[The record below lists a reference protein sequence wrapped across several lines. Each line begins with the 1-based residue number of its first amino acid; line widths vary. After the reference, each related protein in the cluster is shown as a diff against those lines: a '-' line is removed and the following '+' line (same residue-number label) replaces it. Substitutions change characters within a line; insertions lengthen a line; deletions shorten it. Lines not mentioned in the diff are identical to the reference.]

1 MPEHARP
8 HLHTHHRSSNHSAV
22 AGVAYRLGLKLFDEQ
37 SSKWHDYSKRAGS
50 AVVHAQTIAPPG
62 APAWLTDPAQLW
74 NAVEKQELR
83 TNSQLARDYRI
94 PVPLG
99 VDEKGAVAMSIAMA
113 RYLVSRFNVPVSIGV
128 HRDNT
133 VDLDGNAKPAEK
145 VGFHAHLYFPTRRL
159 EREGSGEGATWR
171 FGAKLAELSNKS
183 TSGGLVDAM
192 NEKWAVLANRYA
204 EWAGVPAIY
213 ASKSYVRLGL
223 DKTPRPERA
232 RRFGKATNWMRN
244 PDNGHLAARAAP
256 GPLHPLQGEPGM
268 APAGPA
274 RPAGNSSRSGTSS
287 PDGIVVGF
295 RPDALASRIAA
306 RREQD
311 VSGAQRAVRHARTRA
326 ERRAPG
332 SAPLLNRVSFVGGR
346 TVRIDHRLR
355 LSEAMKRAG
364 GSPKTD
370 AEHAALERA
379 MLLADIIESLLYF
392 MEHARQAEADFRMKL
407 MRERMKLDDAKD
419 KQRALDQ
426 ELSRANTRLD
436 QWLRGSGLRSRLRSL
451 SDEHAQVVSR
461 QSQTSARVRRAHDV
475 VGRQRRQLVELEH
488 QLDTHERQSARYIER
503 LIQTMSPYRLDFS
516 RVLRVIGPHLTD
528 AQKLEMESVADKLGV
543 ILPHSVSQSRSEAP
557 FRSGAKR
564 L

>member
-37 SSKWHDYSKRAGS
+37 SGKWHDYSKRAGS
-50 AVVHAQTIAPPG
+50 AVVHAQSIAPPG

-113 RYLVSRFNVPVSIGV
+113 RYIVSRFNVPVSIGV
-128 HRDNT
+128 HRDNA

-171 FGAKLAELSNKS
+171 LGAKLAELSNKS

-223 DKTPRPERA
+223 DKTPRLERA
-232 RRFGKATNWMRN
+232 RRFGKAAHWMRRQ
-244 PDNGHLAARAAP
+244 PHPPAPSRTDSSPSHRLQEGQGRMVVTGARPGVPGPSDSLLVDLGARAV
-256 GPLHPLQGEPGM
+256 
-268 APAGPA
+268 
-274 RPAGNSSRSGTSS
+274 SSR
-287 PDGIVVGF
+287 
-295 RPDALASRIAA
+295 LAE
-306 RREQD
+306 RRENGGQR
-311 VSGAQRAVRHARTRA
+311 VQRAVRRASARARKGA
-326 ERRAPG
+326 EGR
-332 SAPLLNRVSFVGGR
+332 APLLSRLAFVAGR
-346 TVRIDHRLR
+346 TIRIDHHLR
-355 LSEAMKRAG
+355 LSEAVKHAG
-364 GSPKTD
+364 SAPRTD
-370 AEHAALERA
+370 ADHAAMERA
-379 MLLADIIESLLYF
+379 MLLADIIESLLFF
-392 MEHARQAEADFRMKL
+392 MEHARQAQADFRMQL
-407 MRERMKLDDAKD
+407 MRERMKLEDAKD
-419 KQRALDQ
+419 KQHALDQ
-426 ELSRANTRLD
+426 DLKRANASLD
-436 QWLRGSGLRSRLRSL
+436 QWLHAGAIRARFKSL
-451 SDEHAQVVSR
+451 HDEHNGLVVS
-461 QSQTSARVRRAHDV
+461 QTVASGQVRRGHAAVARH
-475 VGRQRRQLVELEH
+475 RQQVSKLERH
-488 QLDTHERQSARYIER
+488 LDALGHQSAQKIGR
-503 LIQTMSPYRLDFS
+503 LINAMSPYRLDMPH
-516 RVLRVIGPHLTD
+516 VVRVIGPHLTD
-528 AQKLEMESVADKLGV
+528 AQKLEVESVAGKLGV
-543 ILPHSVSQSRSEAP
+543 ILTHPVTLSRSEAP
-557 FRSGAKR
+557 FQSTTKR